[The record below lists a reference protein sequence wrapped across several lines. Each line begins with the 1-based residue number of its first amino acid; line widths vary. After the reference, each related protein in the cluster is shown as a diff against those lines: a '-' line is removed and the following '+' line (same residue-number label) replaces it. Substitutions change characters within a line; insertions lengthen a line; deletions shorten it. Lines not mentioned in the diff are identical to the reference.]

1 MSNQNYSEFKSRTQN
16 KNSGG
21 PGVKTRK
28 GAFGAEHDSPQKD
41 SKTGW
46 PKAPGQRSPSLNR
59 VKFPIVKTVVNSDGV
74 DM

>member
-16 KNSGG
+16 KNVS
-21 PGVKTRK
+21 KKLTTRE
-28 GAFGAEHDSPQKD
+28 GAFGAEHDAQHKD
-41 SKTGW
+41 TKTGW

>member
-1 MSNQNYSEFKSRTQN
+1 MANQNYSEVRRAN
-16 KNSGG
+16 KNSAG

-28 GAFGAEHDSPQKD
+28 GEFGAEHDAAHKD

-46 PKAPGQRSPSLNR
+46 PKAPGGRSPSLNR
-59 VKFPIVKTVVNSDGV
+59 VGFPIVKTVVNSDGV